1 MVRMQADGRL
11 PPAQRRNYKS
21 KNEGIGNYSDEQER
35 GNRQPVAWVVPH
47 SEPSDAGDGV
57 AAGVLRPVQGD
68 DFGEG
73 SDERRTGDT
82 RHGKLRSGVRGG
94 GGVEPGGRDQDTS
107 DEHEG
112 GGGDGGAVQWGGG
125 LRDED
130 DKGRGPMALYKGFI
144 PTISR
149 QGPFTVVLFVT
160 LEQVRKLFKDF

>member
-1 MVRMQADGRL
+1 MVPHAADAVFPSASQLQERGGR
-11 PPAQRRNYKS
+11 
-21 KNEGIGNYSDEQER
+21 NYSDEQER

-73 SDERRTGDT
+73 SDEGRTGDT

-112 GGGDGGAVQWGGG
+112 GGGMAAPYSGAV
-125 LRDED
+125 DCAMKTIKAE
-130 DKGRGPMALYKGFI
+130 GPMALYKGFI